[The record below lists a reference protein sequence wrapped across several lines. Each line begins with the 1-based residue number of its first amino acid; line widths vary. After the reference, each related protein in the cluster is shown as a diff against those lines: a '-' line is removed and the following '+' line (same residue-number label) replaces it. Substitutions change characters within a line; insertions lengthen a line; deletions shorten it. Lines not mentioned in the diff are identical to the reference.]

1 MANNPAIPVGF
12 TGYEPELQD
21 ITRQREMAKML
32 LQQGMN
38 QNDMQ
43 GQVVSGRFVGA
54 SPWQGIAKLYQ
65 SYKGRELANEADRK
79 QQELINALRV
89 AGVEE
94 SKDIMALARGRE
106 AVPEVVP
113 QGQTLRDDQGQLT
126 MGATAGSAA
135 VAPDIEAAYTKA
147 IGGRSPQA
155 QALAQLL
162 GKQLMREPK
171 WEMKG
176 IYNEKTGATDL
187 YQYDANSTDPM
198 KTMKKVGTEKPA
210 LSAKDVAELRDKGI
224 TLPFPAG
231 GQGGGG
237 GGGVSYGGGAVSA
250 TPMGGGQTNYVAPQG
265 GGQVR
270 QTTGGVINQPSMST
284 YQYNPSLSPAQ
295 NRELQGKFVAENE
308 KNIKNAKESFSVIKD
323 AADIFNT
330 GMPTSGGLKN
340 IGTGIA
346 EFFDIPTQAADADA
360 RLTILGEKL
369 TAQVPR
375 FEGPQSDK
383 DTASYRAAAGD
394 LGNANK
400 TINTRMSA
408 LKTLIDLNKKY
419 YPQGDWDKIDI
430 SGPVRT
436 RQTFTSGSKTLSPTE
451 FINGLSPID
460 QEAFKFVRKNPNDP
474 RTPEIKKRLGIQ

>member
-43 GQVVSGRFVGA
+43 GQMVSGRFVGA

-65 SYKGRELANEADRK
+65 AYSGRELTKEADRK
-79 QQELINALRV
+79 QAELIEALRK

-94 SKDIMALARGRE
+94 SKDILALARGT
-106 AVPEVVP
+106 PE
-113 QGQTLRDDQGQLT
+113 QTTYGAGAEGPT
-126 MGATAGSAA
+126 MSVTPATA
-135 VAPDIEAAYTKA
+135 PDLEAAYTKA

-155 QALAQLL
+155 QALAGLL
-162 GKQLMREPK
+162 SKQLMREPK

-224 TLPFPAG
+224 ALPFPAG

-237 GGGVSYGGGAVSA
+237 GGGVSYGGASS
-250 TPMGGGQTNYVAPQG
+250 PQQFIVAPNE
-265 GGQVR
+265 R
-270 QTTGGVINQPSMST
+270 KFIPSTIPT
-284 YQYNPSLSPAQ
+284 YQYDPSLSPEQ
-295 NRELQGKFVAENE
+295 NRKLQGEFAAETQ
-308 KNIKNAKESFSVIKD
+308 KNIKNAKNSYDTIKTAAEIFS
-323 AADIFNT
+323 T
-330 GMPTSGGLKN
+330 GAPSSGRGEN
-340 IGTGIA
+340 IITGTR
-346 EFFDIPTQAADADA
+346 EFFGGGGEASKADAQL
-360 RLTILGEKL
+360 RVLGTKL
-369 TAQVPR
+369 TMQVPR

-383 DTASYRAAAGD
+383 DTAMYQAAAGD
-394 LGNANK
+394 VANPNMP
-400 TINTRMSA
+400 IASRMAA
-408 LKTLIDLNKKY
+408 LQTLVDINKKY
-419 YPQGDWDKIDI
+419 YPQGEWDKIDLT
-430 SGPVRT
+430 GPVQT
-436 RQTFTSGSKTLSPTE
+436 KQTFFKGSQTMSPE
-451 FINGLSPID
+451 KFKQGLKPQD
-460 QEAFKFVRKNPNDP
+460 QEAFDWARRNPNDP
-474 RTPEIKKRLGIQ
+474 RATEIKKRLGFQ

>member
-43 GQVVSGRFVGA
+43 GQMVSGRFVGA

-65 SYKGRELANEADRK
+65 AYSGRELTKEADRK
-79 QQELINALRV
+79 QAELIEALRK

-94 SKDIMALARGRE
+94 SKDILALARGT
-106 AVPEVVP
+106 PE
-113 QGQTLRDDQGQLT
+113 QTTYGAGAEGPT
-126 MGATAGSAA
+126 MSVTPATA
-135 VAPDIEAAYTKA
+135 PDLEAAYTKA

-155 QALAQLL
+155 QALAGLL
-162 GKQLMREPK
+162 SKQLMREPK

-237 GGGVSYGGGAVSA
+237 GGGVSYGGASS
-250 TPMGGGQTNYVAPQG
+250 PQQFMVAPNE
-265 GGQVR
+265 R
-270 QTTGGVINQPSMST
+270 KFIPSTIPT
-284 YQYNPSLSPAQ
+284 YQYDPSLSPEQ
-295 NRELQGKFVAENE
+295 NRKLQGEFAAETQ
-308 KNIKNAKESFSVIKD
+308 KNIKNAKNSYDTIKTAAEIFS
-323 AADIFNT
+323 T
-330 GMPTSGGLKN
+330 GAPSSGRGEN
-340 IGTGIA
+340 IITGTR
-346 EFFDIPTQAADADA
+346 EFFGGGGETSKADAQLKVLA
-360 RLTILGEKL
+360 SKL
-369 TAQVPR
+369 TMQVPR

-383 DTASYRAAAGD
+383 DTAMYQAAAGD
-394 LGNANK
+394 VANPNIPIPSRMAALQ
-400 TINTRMSA
+400 TLVDINKR
-408 LKTLIDLNKKY
+408 Y
-419 YPQGDWDKIDI
+419 YPQGDWDKIDLT
-430 SGPVRT
+430 GPVQT
-436 RQTFTSGSKTLSPTE
+436 KQTFFKGSQTMSPE
-451 FINGLSPID
+451 KFKQGLKPQD
-460 QEAFKFVRKNPNDP
+460 QEAFDWARRNPNDP
-474 RTPEIKKRLGIQ
+474 RATEIKKRLGFQ

>member
-43 GQVVSGRFVGA
+43 GQMVSGRFVGA

-65 SYKGRELANEADRK
+65 AYSGRELTKEADRK
-79 QQELINALRV
+79 QAELIEALRR

-135 VAPDIEAAYTKA
+135 VAPDIEAAYTRA

-187 YQYDANSTDPM
+187 YQYDANAIDPM

-224 TLPFPAG
+224 GLPFPAG

-237 GGGVSYGGGAVSA
+237 GAVGGGAPSGPQQFTVSA
-250 TPMGGGQTNYVAPQG
+250 AERKYIPANIP
-265 GGQVR
+265 
-270 QTTGGVINQPSMST
+270 T
-284 YQYNPSLSPAQ
+284 YQYDPTLSPEQ
-295 NRELQGKFVAENE
+295 NRKLQGEFAAETQ
-308 KNIKNAKESFSVIKD
+308 KNIKNAKNAFDTIKSVAEIFS
-323 AADIFNT
+323 T
-330 GMPTSGGLKN
+330 GTPSSGRGEN
-340 IGTGIA
+340 IITGTR
-346 EFFDIPTQAADADA
+346 EFFGGGGEASKSDAQL
-360 RLTILGEKL
+360 RVLGQKL
-369 TAQVPR
+369 VQQVPR

-383 DTASYRAAAGD
+383 DVASYQAAAGD
-394 LGNANK
+394 IGNPNMPIAS
-400 TINTRMSA
+400 RLAA
-408 LKTLIDLNKKY
+408 LQTLVDLNKKY
-419 YPQGDWDKIDI
+419 YPQGDWDKIDLGGAVTVKNI
-430 SGPVRT
+430 FGGT
-436 RQTFTSGSKTLSPTE
+436 RGLGAKTMTPDQ
-451 FINGLSPID
+451 FKQGLKPQD
-460 QEAFKFVRKNPNDP
+460 QEAFDWARKNPNDP
-474 RTPEIKKRLGIQ
+474 RATEIRRRLGY

>member
-79 QQELINALRV
+79 QQELIDALRK

-94 SKDIMALARGRE
+94 SKDILALARGT
-106 AVPEVVP
+106 PE
-113 QGQTLRDDQGQLT
+113 QTTYGAGAEGPT
-126 MGATAGSAA
+126 MSVTPAT
-135 VAPDIEAAYTKA
+135 APDIEAAYTRA

-155 QALAQLL
+155 QALAGLL

-224 TLPFPAG
+224 ALPFPAG

-237 GGGVSYGGGAVSA
+237 GGVS
-250 TPMGGGQTNYVAPQG
+250 MGGGSQVAIP
-265 GGQVR
+265 
-270 QTTGGVINQPSMST
+270 TGDRKFMPSNMPT
-284 YQYNPSLSPAQ
+284 YQYDPTISPEQ
-295 NRELQGKFVAENE
+295 NRKLQGEFAAENQ
-308 KNIKNAKESFSVIKD
+308 KNIKNAKNSYDTIKTAAEIFS
-323 AADIFNT
+323 T
-330 GMPTSGGLKN
+330 GTPSSGRGEN
-340 IGTGIA
+340 IITGTR
-346 EFFDIPTQAADADA
+346 EFFGGGGETSKADAQLKVLA
-360 RLTILGEKL
+360 SKL
-369 TAQVPR
+369 TMQVPR

-383 DTASYRAAAGD
+383 DTAMYQAAAGD
-394 LGNANK
+394 VANPNIPIASRMAALQ
-400 TINTRMSA
+400 TLVDINKR
-408 LKTLIDLNKKY
+408 Y
-419 YPQGDWDKIDI
+419 YPQGDWDKIDLT
-430 SGPVRT
+430 GPVQT
-436 RQTFTSGSKTLSPTE
+436 KQTFLKGSQTMSPE
-451 FINGLSPID
+451 KFKQGLKPQD
-460 QEAFKFVRKNPNDP
+460 QEAFDWARKNPNDP
-474 RTPEIKKRLGIQ
+474 RATEIKKRLGFQ

>member
-43 GQVVSGRFVGA
+43 GQMVSGRFVGA

-65 SYKGRELANEADRK
+65 AYSGRELTKEADRK
-79 QQELINALRV
+79 QAELIEALRK

-94 SKDIMALARGRE
+94 SKDILALARGT
-106 AVPEVVP
+106 PE
-113 QGQTLRDDQGQLT
+113 QTTYGAGAEGPT
-126 MGATAGSAA
+126 MSVTPATA
-135 VAPDIEAAYTKA
+135 PDLEAAYTKA

-155 QALAQLL
+155 QALAGLL
-162 GKQLMREPK
+162 SKQLMREPK

-237 GGGVSYGGGAVSA
+237 GAVGGGAPSGPQQFTVSA
-250 TPMGGGQTNYVAPQG
+250 AERKYIPANIP
-265 GGQVR
+265 
-270 QTTGGVINQPSMST
+270 T
-284 YQYNPSLSPAQ
+284 YQYDPTLSPEQ
-295 NRELQGKFVAENE
+295 NRKLQGEFAAETQ
-308 KNIKNAKESFSVIKD
+308 KNIKNAKNAFDTIKSVAEIFS
-323 AADIFNT
+323 T
-330 GMPTSGGLKN
+330 GTPSSGRGEN
-340 IGTGIA
+340 IITGTR
-346 EFFDIPTQAADADA
+346 EFFGGGGEASKSDAQL
-360 RLTILGEKL
+360 RVLGQKL
-369 TAQVPR
+369 VQQVPR

-383 DTASYRAAAGD
+383 DVASYQAAAGD
-394 LGNANK
+394 IGNPNMPIAS
-400 TINTRMSA
+400 RLAA
-408 LKTLIDLNKKY
+408 LQTLVDLNKKY
-419 YPQGDWDKIDI
+419 YPQGDWDKIDLGGAVTVKNI
-430 SGPVRT
+430 FGGT
-436 RQTFTSGSKTLSPTE
+436 RGLGAKTMTPDQ
-451 FINGLSPID
+451 FKQGLKPQD
-460 QEAFKFVRKNPNDP
+460 QEAFDWARKNPNDP
-474 RTPEIKKRLGIQ
+474 RATEIRRRLGY

>member
-43 GQVVSGRFVGA
+43 GQMVSGRFVGA

-65 SYKGRELANEADRK
+65 AYSGRELTKEADRK
-79 QQELINALRV
+79 QAELIEALRR

-113 QGQTLRDDQGQLT
+113 QGQTLRDDQGQLI

-135 VAPDIEAAYTKA
+135 VAPDIEAAYTRA

-224 TLPFPAG
+224 ALPFPAG

-237 GGGVSYGGGAVSA
+237 GGGVSYGGASS
-250 TPMGGGQTNYVAPQG
+250 PQQFMVAPNE
-265 GGQVR
+265 R
-270 QTTGGVINQPSMST
+270 KFIPSTIPT
-284 YQYNPSLSPAQ
+284 YQYDPSLSPEQ
-295 NRELQGKFVAENE
+295 NRKLQGEFAAETQ
-308 KNIKNAKESFSVIKD
+308 KNIKNAKNSYDTIKTAAEIFS
-323 AADIFNT
+323 T
-330 GMPTSGGLKN
+330 GAPSSGRGEN
-340 IGTGIA
+340 IITGTR
-346 EFFDIPTQAADADA
+346 EFFGGGGEASKADAQL
-360 RLTILGEKL
+360 RVLGTKL
-369 TAQVPR
+369 TMQVPR

-383 DTASYRAAAGD
+383 DTAMYQAAAGD
-394 LGNANK
+394 VANPNMP
-400 TINTRMSA
+400 IASRMAA
-408 LKTLIDLNKKY
+408 LQTLVDINKKY
-419 YPQGDWDKIDI
+419 YPQGEWDKIDLT
-430 SGPVRT
+430 GPVQT
-436 RQTFTSGSKTLSPTE
+436 KQTFLKGSQTMSPE
-451 FINGLSPID
+451 KFKQGLKPQD
-460 QEAFKFVRKNPNDP
+460 QEAFDWARRNPQDP
-474 RTPEIKKRLGIQ
+474 RATEIKKRLGFQ

>member
-43 GQVVSGRFVGA
+43 GQMVSGRFVGA

-65 SYKGRELANEADRK
+65 AYSGRELTKEADRK
-79 QQELINALRV
+79 QAELIEALRK

-94 SKDIMALARGRE
+94 SKDILALARGT
-106 AVPEVVP
+106 PE
-113 QGQTLRDDQGQLT
+113 QTTYGAGAEGPT
-126 MGATAGSAA
+126 MSVTPATA
-135 VAPDIEAAYTKA
+135 PDLEAAYTKA

-155 QALAQLL
+155 QALAGLL
-162 GKQLMREPK
+162 SKQLMREPK

-295 NRELQGKFVAENE
+295 NRELQGKFVADME

-419 YPQGDWDKIDI
+419 YPQGEWDKIDI

>member
-43 GQVVSGRFVGA
+43 GQMVSGRFVGA

-65 SYKGRELANEADRK
+65 AYSGRELTKEADRK
-79 QQELINALRV
+79 QAELIEALRK

-94 SKDIMALARGRE
+94 SKDILALARGT
-106 AVPEVVP
+106 PE
-113 QGQTLRDDQGQLT
+113 QTTYGAGAEGPT
-126 MGATAGSAA
+126 MSVTPATA
-135 VAPDIEAAYTKA
+135 PDLEAAYTKA

-155 QALAQLL
+155 QALAGLL
-162 GKQLMREPK
+162 SKQLMREPK

-224 TLPFPAG
+224 ALPFPAG

-237 GGGVSYGGGAVSA
+237 GGGVSYGGASS
-250 TPMGGGQTNYVAPQG
+250 PQQFMVAPNE
-265 GGQVR
+265 R
-270 QTTGGVINQPSMST
+270 KFIPSTIPT
-284 YQYNPSLSPAQ
+284 YQYDPSLSPEQ
-295 NRELQGKFVAENE
+295 NRKLQGEFAAETQ
-308 KNIKNAKESFSVIKD
+308 KNIKNAKNSYDTIKTAAEIFS
-323 AADIFNT
+323 T
-330 GMPTSGGLKN
+330 GAPSSGRGEN
-340 IGTGIA
+340 IITGTR
-346 EFFDIPTQAADADA
+346 EFFGGGGEASKADAQL
-360 RLTILGEKL
+360 RVLGTKL
-369 TAQVPR
+369 TMQVPR

-383 DTASYRAAAGD
+383 DTAMYQAAAGD
-394 LGNANK
+394 VANPNMP
-400 TINTRMSA
+400 IASRMAA
-408 LKTLIDLNKKY
+408 LQTLVDINKKY
-419 YPQGDWDKIDI
+419 YPQGEWDKIDLT
-430 SGPVRT
+430 GPVQT
-436 RQTFTSGSKTLSPTE
+436 KQTFFKGSQTMSPE
-451 FINGLSPID
+451 KFKQGLKPQD
-460 QEAFKFVRKNPNDP
+460 QEAFDWARRNPQDP
-474 RTPEIKKRLGIQ
+474 RATEIKKRLGFQ